1 MDPIQAAENENM
13 PKKASPSIDL
23 TEDQRDTLFGPGG
36 CQPGESYTITLK
48 AGELGDSGTQ
58 TFEVVKEDEDEESPE
73 DVAEDM
79 AEDEMEE
86 EESDESE
93 KAMLGYDRKKMM
105 SKRGKD
111 SPKLDLKDLEY

>member
-48 AGELGDSGTQ
+48 AGELGDSGIQ
-58 TFEVVKEDEDEESPE
+58 TFEVVKEGEDEESPE
-73 DVAEDM
+73 DAAEDM
-79 AEDEMEE
+79 AEDEEGE
-86 EESDESE
+86 DESE

-105 SKRGKD
+105 AKRGKA